1 MASNGQ
7 MIRDNKG
14 RFVKGVSGN
23 TLGRPVGSK
32 NVITVQKLLVEEAF
46 RGAEKDDISKVL
58 ALIVQKAL
66 QGDKASQKLIWD
78 SSVSK
83 QAIEAD
89 KAAGKKQEIKV
100 HTMNVGRGVDIE
112 GEYDVVKPTQP
123 EEVLN

>member
-1 MASNGQ
+1 MDSKGTLV
-7 MIRDNKG
+7 RDNKG
-14 RFVKGVSGN
+14 RFVKGISGN

-46 RGAEKDDISKVL
+46 RGTEKDDISKVL
-58 ALIVQKAL
+58 ALIVQQAL

-100 HTMNVGRGVDIE
+100 HTMNVTQGVTLE
-112 GEYDVVKPTQP
+112 GEYDVEEVTQP
-123 EEVLN
+123 EETLQ